1 MCSFIHDSYVGFDRE
16 VPLEFNVIKD
26 DATREIAD
34 YNQEDVAAV
43 KGPGIVQ
50 SMLDMKDDSESGSEK
65 EDEIETLKARL
76 EKIGLD
82 KAIEKRTKSDTTT

>member
-1 MCSFIHDSYVGFDRE
+1 
-16 VPLEFNVIKD
+16 
-26 DATREIAD
+26 
-34 YNQEDVAAV
+34 
-43 KGPGIVQ
+43 
-50 SMLDMKDDSESGSEK
+50 MLDMKDDSESGSEK